1 MLKLDQHDGVL
12 LFISNYVSSS
22 FCYFGFAQSN
32 QRHCHLQ
39 NLFVVSI
46 FQITLQKQNI
56 AHTTQAVSD
65 A

>member
-1 MLKLDQHDGVL
+1 MAAKATQD
-12 LFISNYVSSS
+12 
-22 FCYFGFAQSN
+22 